1 MAGFRILRSTDRYIV
16 LVTDAAGTRRWWSPW
31 FASKEQAQAWI
42 DQQSKT
48 LPKAID
54 S

>member
-1 MAGFRILRSTDRYIV
+1 MVTYSILRSTGRYIV
-16 LVTDAAGTRRWWSPW
+16 LVTDAAGTRRWWSQW
-31 FASKEQAQAWI
+31 FASKVQAQAWI

-54 S
+54 R